1 MHYNPLLP
9 EVKANL
15 YAHYAYLREHAPVY
29 WVESLQAWAISRYD
43 DVLYVLK
50 NPHLF
55 SSSVLFVQLLGEFD
69 PVPEIPFMSAT
80 DPPAHLRLRKLANK
94 GFMPSMI
101 RNLTPRVSAIAMEL
115 LEPIRSKREFDF
127 VREFSAAFPVS
138 VIAEMLGIEP
148 ELRVDFKRW
157 VDDLLI
163 GASNRATA
171 TEEDRQRIR
180 QSVNE
185 LRAYFEATIA
195 RRRQAPQDDLI
206 SAFIRAEED
215 NNALTSTE
223 VLSLSILLLIGG
235 SETTANLLAS
245 IIVTL
250 LEQPDDFAKVRR
262 DPSLIPQLIEEGL
275 RYHSPVQALFR
286 QTTQAVEIAGTTI
299 PANATVMPLLASA
312 NRDARKFPNPD
323 PERFDLTRNAD
334 GHVALGHGTHFCLGA
349 PLARAE
355 AKVALEA
362 LLQHLPPF
370 RATEQHVTWIDS
382 FFARGPKTLPLTFT
396 TA

>member
-1 MHYNPLLP
+1 MNYNPLLP

-29 WVESLQAWAISRYD
+29 WVESLQAWAISRYA

-50 NPHLF
+50 NPQLF
-55 SSSVLFVQLLGEFD
+55 SSSAFFDQLLGEFN
-69 PVPEIPFMSAT
+69 PVPEIPWMITS
-80 DPPAHLRLRKLANK
+80 DPPAHTRLRKLANK

-101 RNLTPRVSAIAMEL
+101 RNLAPRVGAIALEL
-115 LEPIRSKREFDF
+115 IESIRSKREFDF
-127 VREFSAAFPVS
+127 VRDFSAAFPVL

-148 ELRVDFKRW
+148 ERRVDFKRW
-157 VDDLLI
+157 ADDI
-163 GASNRATA
+163 VSASNRATA

-180 QSVNE
+180 QGVNDA
-185 LRAYFEATIA
+185 RAYFEATIA
-195 RRRQAPQDDLI
+195 RRRQAPGDDII

-215 NNALTSTE
+215 HNALTSTE
-223 VLSLSILLLIGG
+223 ILSLSILLLLGG
-235 SETTANLLAS
+235 SETTTNLLGS
-245 IIVTL
+245 MMVTL
-250 LEQPDDFAKVRR
+250 LGRPDDLAKVRR
-262 DPSLIPQLIEEGL
+262 EPSLLPQLIEEGL

-286 QTTQAVEIAGTTI
+286 KTTQVVDIAGTTI

-312 NRDARKFPNPD
+312 NRDARKFPD

-334 GHVALGHGTHFCLGA
+334 GHVALGHGVHFCLGA
-349 PLARAE
+349 PLARVE

-362 LLQHLPPF
+362 LLSHLPPLKT
-370 RATEQHVTWIDS
+370 TEQSVTWIDS
-382 FFARGPKTLPLTFT
+382 FFVRGPKTLPLTFT